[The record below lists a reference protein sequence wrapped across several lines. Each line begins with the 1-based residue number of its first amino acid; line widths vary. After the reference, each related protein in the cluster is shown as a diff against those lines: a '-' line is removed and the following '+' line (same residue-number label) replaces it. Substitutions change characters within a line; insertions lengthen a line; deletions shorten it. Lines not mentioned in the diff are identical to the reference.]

1 MRKKIEK
8 YELLHIHNFLQG
20 AIYEFQKMN
29 VRSNELLIT
38 LPNWLKYILR
48 SYPMQY
54 AVTSYE
60 EVAQLVEINKYFDIE
75 VQPHYKDEVVV
86 FFKDYHVNPE
96 SLKPM
101 IYEIKTQEEWKQ
113 NT

>member
-1 MRKKIEK
+1 
-8 YELLHIHNFLQG
+8 
-20 AIYEFQKMN
+20 
-29 VRSNELLIT
+29 
-38 LPNWLKYILR
+38 
-48 SYPMQY
+48 MQY

-60 EVAQLVEINKYFDIE
+60 ESAQLVEINKYFDIE

-113 NT
+113 NTAPAFTIYHFLEAKDIGG